1 MTDYPSSPDA
11 ERATLSCA
19 LQWAECFD
27 QVASHP
33 SGSEL
38 FYSPANRE
46 IWEAASEMHR
56 NGEEIDVPDPEPVP
70 APEVAADPAPA
81 AEVAPAPA
89 GKKSKAA

>member
-46 IWEAASEMHR
+46 IWEAASAMHR
-56 NGEEIDVPDPEPVP
+56 NGEEIDLVTLTAHLRAKGRLEAVGGAGSIADAFSD
-70 APEVAADPAPA
+70 APSP
-81 AEVAPAPA
+81 
-89 GKKSKAA
+89 